1 MLYFPIPT
9 RFSPLTTS
17 KKTSRIF
24 ILKVSFLY
32 LAFLPFQDILIGPET
47 AGLFPLLSLSVRLV
61 LNHLQSVNLGITCYI
76 FHSFYKVYVEKC
88 VKSVVNDA
96 FLVFLYSIFCINRNM
111 SIRIVRVNKPRR

>member
-1 MLYFPIPT
+1 MLPKCCHFT
-9 RFSPLTTS
+9 
-17 KKTSRIF
+17 
-24 ILKVSFLY
+24 
-32 LAFLPFQDILIGPET
+32 LASAANGVVKPF
-47 AGLFPLLSLSVRLV
+47 AGCDMSFPLLSLSVRLV
-61 LNHLQSVNLGITCYI
+61 LNRLQSVNLGITCYI